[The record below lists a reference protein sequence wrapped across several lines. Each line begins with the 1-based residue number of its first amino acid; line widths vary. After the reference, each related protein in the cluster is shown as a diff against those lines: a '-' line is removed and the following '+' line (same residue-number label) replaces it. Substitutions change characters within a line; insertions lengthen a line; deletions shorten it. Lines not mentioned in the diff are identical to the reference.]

1 MEEDK
6 MAPTRL
12 AYRWDYDNDNLE
24 KMEVFKGGLS
34 NSQHYMGSSPK
45 QTFSIINY

>member
-1 MEEDK
+1 MATEE
-6 MAPTRL
+6 T

-45 QTFSIINY
+45 KTFSSINY